1 MFTGFFEWENIQA
14 LHYSFEWT
22 PDMNIKALL
31 FVLLLVF
38 STSVQAQKSNEVQV
52 AAAASPQ
59 ANSLEQR
66 KAKLEGDKLEVEIER
81 LKRWYADWPSWLA
94 AVLGIVAGAASVW
107 VARRARKGAM
117 DQATHER
124 RLKAYPKLVEATS
137 PLAIYFPVCDRPGKA
152 VSRKQCDVIGS
163 EMSKWY
169 FEFGGLLM
177 SGKARD
183 AYFRLARALTR
194 ASLAANELDV
204 PEFPVDAENISKEK
218 LKNYREQLGT
228 KLSLGRAK
236 TWVKRYD
243 VDEWTCGKSSP

>member
-1 MFTGFFEWENIQA
+1 M
-14 LHYSFEWT
+14 
-22 PDMNIKALL
+22 
-31 FVLLLVF
+31 
-38 STSVQAQKSNEVQV
+38 
-52 AAAASPQ
+52 
-59 ANSLEQR
+59 
-66 KAKLEGDKLEVEIER
+66 
-81 LKRWYADWPSWLA
+81 
-94 AVLGIVAGAASVW
+94 
-107 VARRARKGAM
+107 
-117 DQATHER
+117 
-124 RLKAYPKLVEATS
+124 
-137 PLAIYFPVCDRPGKA
+137 
-152 VSRKQCDVIGS
+152 SRKQCDVIGS

-243 VDEWTCGKSSP
+243 VDEWTFGKSSPKGEGEPYMDFKDYVFLQELSSLLRTELSTDLHSRRRLS